1 MKESS
6 KFVVRAVMDSS
17 RKLSENGAEVYS
29 STNNGALLDLFGVA
43 GALRGRADDEIEG
56 MFAEAFNEDKDL
68 AMRLLFYVRN
78 VRGGL
83 GERKTFRQMLK
94 WLCRNHKE
102 LAIANLPQVV
112 EFGRFDDLYIYV
124 DTPAEKEMWDF
135 MFSILNEDYE
145 RMMNHKPI
153 SLLAKWMKSINT
165 SSAESR
171 FLAYR
176 TMKALGF
183 KTEKQYRKVLARMRE
198 YLKVTEHQM
207 SLNQWHQ
214 IVYEA
219 VPSYA
224 MRNYRNAFLKHDRE
238 RWAEYLDSLRKGET
252 KVNASTLYPYDL
264 VEAIEGN
271 YCWDPSFHYDP
282 LIEEQWKALPN
293 YVEDGANILVMADV
307 SGSMSGRP
315 MATSIGLANYFAQ
328 RNHGAFEGLYMT
340 FTNEPK
346 FVTVRSYETL
356 QSMCQKAFQDVGYNT
371 NLDRAFER
379 ILRTAID
386 AGAGAEDMPRALVV
400 ISDME
405 IDKYYRRPSELDFV
419 DKWCNRFAEAGYEMP
434 QLVFWNVAARQ
445 NTYISS
451 AKPGVKFLSGS
462 SASVFRDLVNTLNCA
477 NAFEAMVKTLMNPI
491 YDCVITSLEK

>member
-43 GALRGRADDEIEG
+43 GALRGRAYDEIEG

-346 FVTVRSYETL
+346 FVTV
-356 QSMCQKAFQDVGYNT
+356 
-371 NLDRAFER
+371 
-379 ILRTAID
+379 
-386 AGAGAEDMPRALVV
+386 
-400 ISDME
+400 
-405 IDKYYRRPSELDFV
+405 
-419 DKWCNRFAEAGYEMP
+419 
-434 QLVFWNVAARQ
+434 
-445 NTYISS
+445 
-451 AKPGVKFLSGS
+451 
-462 SASVFRDLVNTLNCA
+462 
-477 NAFEAMVKTLMNPI
+477 
-491 YDCVITSLEK
+491 